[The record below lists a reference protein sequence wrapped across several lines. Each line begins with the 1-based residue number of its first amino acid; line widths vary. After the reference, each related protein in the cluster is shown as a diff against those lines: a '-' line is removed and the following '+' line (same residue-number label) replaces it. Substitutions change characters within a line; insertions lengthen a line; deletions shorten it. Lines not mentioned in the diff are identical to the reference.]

1 MKVFRIST
9 TAYKEE
15 DFYLQTDLSEEDI
28 VEVLT
33 PIINAERDG
42 YEVYDNESLFDAL
55 ERRYPRSK
63 IEMITDFDT
72 ITI

>member
-1 MKVFRIST
+1 MKVFRINT

-33 PIINAERDG
+33 PIVNAERDV
-42 YEVYDNESLFDAL
+42 YDVYDNESLFDAL
-55 ERRYPRSK
+55 ERIYPRIK